1 MKNMPKKYSL
11 EVTNQRGRL
20 DKFISEQLSDLSR
33 TRVKEVIQDQNIL
46 VNEKVEKVS
55 YKIQDGD
62 KIEITVPAVKP
73 LDIVAENIPL
83 DIVYEDDDVIVV
95 NKPQGMVVHPAPGHP
110 DHTLVNA
117 LLYHTQD
124 LAQSPEGFRPGIV
137 HRIDKDTSGLLMIAK
152 NATARESLEQQLA
165 NKTNKRIYWAIVHG
179 NFSEEQGSIDAPIG
193 RNPYDRKKMA
203 VVENGKKAITHFK
216 VLKQFKGYSLIECQ
230 LETGR
235 THQIRVHLDYIGH
248 AVAGDPLYGPRKT
261 LKGNGQFLHA
271 KILGFKHP
279 KTGKWLEFS
288 VEPPKI
294 FQNMLIQ
301 LEKSK

>member
-1 MKNMPKKYSL
+1 MPKKYSL

-20 DKFISEQLSDLSR
+20 DEFISEQLSDLSR
-33 TRVKEVIQDQNIL
+33 TRVKELIQDQNIL